1 MKKIFVFALFLIVLG
16 CSLPENLGVP
26 SWETNLKMY
35 LINSEYLAVD
45 LAEADSNFTASA
57 DTLML
62 FSEMS
67 ESQEIEI
74 SLNEENQSEVEE
86 IGEIELDDPETQN
99 TSISLSEIAPDLTDG
114 FVPAP
119 GVPEFIL
126 PEIIKDD
133 IEPFNEFHE
142 VTCVSGELKFT
153 VTNNTAIWMGDI
165 SNNQPF
171 ELILC
176 DAEGNEIIS
185 AVFSEDI
192 PPLAAETISA
202 SVDLDNMVIFNE
214 VQVKLV
220 GGSRGTDGEAATID
234 TSANVDIVIELFDV
248 IATNAIA
255 IIPAQDIDEVIGIEL
270 DSDVILQEA
279 VVAEGD
285 YKITIDFTNSIDLDI
300 GMIVSCDDIILEG
313 DQEPFSREITVPR
326 SGGNGLVSHY
336 TEIIDIGG
344 ASIGHGVSLDSI
356 FVNVSGFTIDTIDD
370 YREIDSSDYF
380 STEASID
387 AVEFASITGILLPR
401 EEDPIEDEEELDIE
415 YPYID
420 GEFSLVGYSEI
431 RFEVNTPVYTEIAM
445 NILARNE
452 TDNEEVMLINLD
464 TGLAPNFS
472 VSAGISTIVFDSDH
486 YNINEMVSILP
497 ESFSYTIIPTIGHE
511 TEVFT
516 FHQNEE
522 IEANITVESVLDIL
536 ADCIFI
542 PKDEEGKPN
551 IQEINTESF
560 TEDEYDAFV
569 SGKFKLNYEN
579 TMGVSVGVELLISSQ
594 RIDDF
599 EQIIDGDSYIFTI
612 INIPM
617 INQTTDDNSND
628 IVVDITK
635 SQLEVMLADEVY
647 IVPKIQVYSDVG
659 SPISGSIKFIG
670 MADLVLKI
678 NNNLV
683 ED

>member
-1 MKKIFVFALFLIVLG
+1 
-16 CSLPENLGVP
+16 
-26 SWETNLKMY
+26 
-35 LINSEYLAVD
+35 
-45 LAEADSNFTASA
+45 
-57 DTLML
+57 
-62 FSEMS
+62 MS

-86 IGEIELDDPETQN
+86 IGEIELDDPEAQN

-326 SGGNGLVSHY
+326 SG
-336 TEIIDIGG
+336 
-344 ASIGHGVSLDSI
+344 
-356 FVNVSGFTIDTIDD
+356 F
-370 YREIDSSDYF
+370 
-380 STEASID
+380 
-387 AVEFASITGILLPR
+387 
-401 EEDPIEDEEELDIE
+401 
-415 YPYID
+415 
-420 GEFSLVGYSEI
+420 
-431 RFEVNTPVYTEIAM
+431 M
-445 NILARNE
+445 
-452 TDNEEVMLINLD
+452 
-464 TGLAPNFS
+464 
-472 VSAGISTIVFDSDH
+472 
-486 YNINEMVSILP
+486 
-497 ESFSYTIIPTIGHE
+497 
-511 TEVFT
+511 
-516 FHQNEE
+516 
-522 IEANITVESVLDIL
+522 
-536 ADCIFI
+536 
-542 PKDEEGKPN
+542 
-551 IQEINTESF
+551 
-560 TEDEYDAFV
+560 
-569 SGKFKLNYEN
+569 
-579 TMGVSVGVELLISSQ
+579 
-594 RIDDF
+594 
-599 EQIIDGDSYIFTI
+599 
-612 INIPM
+612 
-617 INQTTDDNSND
+617 
-628 IVVDITK
+628 
-635 SQLEVMLADEVY
+635 
-647 IVPKIQVYSDVG
+647 
-659 SPISGSIKFIG
+659 
-670 MADLVLKI
+670 
-678 NNNLV
+678 
-683 ED
+683 